1 MSEKLREL
9 RHRLQ
14 EIDDLRAVY
23 NLLNWDQ
30 QTHMPVGGAEA
41 RGRESALVARLE
53 HEKFTDPEM
62 GRLLDSLVHL
72 EQERDYDD
80 DDASLVRVTRRL
92 YEHAT
97 RFPTAFWSHL
107 FEHSSRTYEA
117 WARARAEGDFSLV
130 REHLEVTLELSL
142 ELAEFNRPWEHV
154 MDGLTWDREYGT
166 TASQVRRLFGEL
178 VDGIV
183 PLVKEIAERPAPD
196 DSFLRAT
203 WPRQEQ
209 LAFAAD
215 VVRDLG
221 YDFDRGRL
229 DTTRHPFASRLS
241 RGDVRIT
248 TRVNEGDLREC
259 LFSAIHEAGHAM
271 YEQGVAEN
279 LAGTPLSRRGASHG
293 MHESQSRLWENL
305 VGRSKGFWE
314 HRFSGGRG
322 WPAASG
328 YGRGDPQ
335 LWPGVRRRTAPRRES
350 DQRGD
355 HHYAP
360 KNRSRNH

>member
-1 MSEKLREL
+1 RRSLPAHRSGRVPDAGRATPVHNGRSGRSQRDHGGRDVDAAVDGEDVGSRRHRDGQGGFADGRGCIQMSEKLREL

-221 YDFDRGRL
+221 Y
-229 DTTRHPFASRLS
+229 
-241 RGDVRIT
+241 
-248 TRVNEGDLREC
+248 
-259 LFSAIHEAGHAM
+259 
-271 YEQGVAEN
+271 
-279 LAGTPLSRRGASHG
+279 
-293 MHESQSRLWENL
+293 
-305 VGRSKGFWE
+305 
-314 HRFSGGRG
+314 
-322 WPAASG
+322 
-328 YGRGDPQ
+328 
-335 LWPGVRRRTAPRRES
+335 
-350 DQRGD
+350 
-355 HHYAP
+355 
-360 KNRSRNH
+360 